1 MPVLTSGS
9 LRISNGSGGDNVFT
23 SGRFRR
29 RGAGHALISLD
40 FIVENGRGKFYWAS
54 VSTVRRRATG
64 LCRGRVCKDETLEAA
79 FARLTQAELGVRLPL
94 AAGTFYGVWQHFYD
108 DNFSGEDFSTHYIV
122 LGFRLRVAESD
133 LRLPDAQHGSYR
145 WLTPEQL
152 LASDNVHE
160 NSRAYFSPDAPAV
173 GL

>member
-1 MPVLTSGS
+1 M
-9 LRISNGSGGDNVFT
+9 
-23 SGRFRR
+23 
-29 RGAGHALISLD
+29 
-40 FIVENGRGKFYWAS
+40 
-54 VSTVRRRATG
+54 
-64 LCRGRVCKDETLEAA
+64 CKDETLEAA

-122 LGFRLRVAESD
+122 LGFRLRVTESD

-152 LASDNVHE
+152 LAGDNVHE

>member
-1 MPVLTSGS
+1 M
-9 LRISNGSGGDNVFT
+9 
-23 SGRFRR
+23 
-29 RGAGHALISLD
+29 
-40 FIVENGRGKFYWAS
+40 
-54 VSTVRRRATG
+54 
-64 LCRGRVCKDETLEAA
+64 
-79 FARLTQAELGVRLPL
+79 RLPL

-133 LRLPDAQHGSYR
+133 LRLPDTQHGSYR

>member
-1 MPVLTSGS
+1 MF
-9 LRISNGSGGDNVFT
+9 LRQEDFAAVVRT
-23 SGRFRR
+23 TP
-29 RGAGHALISLD
+29 LISLD
-40 FIVENGRGKFYWAS
+40 FIVENGQGEI
-54 VSTVRRRATG
+54 
-64 LCRGRVCKDETLEAA
+64 L
-79 FARLTQAELGVRLPL
+79 LGVRLPL

-122 LGFRLRVAESD
+122 LGFRLRVTESD

-152 LASDNVHE
+152 LAGDNVHE
-160 NSRAYFSPDAPAV
+160 NSRAYFLPDAPAV

>member
-1 MPVLTSGS
+1 M
-9 LRISNGSGGDNVFT
+9 
-23 SGRFRR
+23 
-29 RGAGHALISLD
+29 
-40 FIVENGRGKFYWAS
+40 
-54 VSTVRRRATG
+54 
-64 LCRGRVCKDETLEAA
+64 CRGRVCKDETLEAA

-160 NSRAYFSPDAPAV
+160 NSRAYFSLTRRRWAYEDP
-173 GL
+173 GLWH

>member
-1 MPVLTSGS
+1 MF
-9 LRISNGSGGDNVFT
+9 LRQEDFAAVVRT
-23 SGRFRR
+23 TP
-29 RGAGHALISLD
+29 LISLD
-40 FIVENGRGKFYWAS
+40 FIVENGQGEILLGQRLNRPAQGYWF
-54 VSTVRRRATG
+54 VPG
-64 LCRGRVCKDETLEAA
+64 GRVCKDETLEAA

-94 AAGTFYGVWQHFYD
+94 AAGTFYGVWQHLYD

-122 LGFRLRVAESD
+122 LGFRLRVTESD

-160 NSRAYFSPDAPAV
+160 NSRAYFLPDAPAV

>member
-1 MPVLTSGS
+1 M
-9 LRISNGSGGDNVFT
+9 
-23 SGRFRR
+23 
-29 RGAGHALISLD
+29 
-40 FIVENGRGKFYWAS
+40 
-54 VSTVRRRATG
+54 
-64 LCRGRVCKDETLEAA
+64 CKDETLETA

-133 LRLPDAQHGSYR
+133 LRLPDTQHGSYR

-152 LASDNVHE
+152 LASDNVQRTVGPT
-160 NSRAYFSPDAPAV
+160 SLLTRRRWAYEDP
-173 GL
+173 GLWH